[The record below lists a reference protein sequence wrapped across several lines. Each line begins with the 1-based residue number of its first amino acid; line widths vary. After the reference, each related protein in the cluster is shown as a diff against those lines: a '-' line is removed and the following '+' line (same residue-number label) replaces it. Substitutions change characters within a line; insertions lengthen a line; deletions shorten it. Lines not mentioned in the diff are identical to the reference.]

1 MQQFCWVMLPRS
13 KYTFLWFTALFCF
26 ASCNRECCDCT
37 GSEIYNGTFCED
49 ELPANFSSWEGCR
62 TALKEGGCR
71 CD

>member
-1 MQQFCWVMLPRS
+1 MSFRPPDHTLAAAALLC
-13 KYTFLWFTALFCF
+13 LFCF

-37 GSEIYNGTFCED
+37 DSEIYRGTFCED

-62 TALKEGGCR
+62 TALKEGGCK